1 MTTVTSLYNCPCSGA
16 FPVGAQPQNYA
27 NGYAGIASVGSI
39 GPPGMQTPV
48 QFRVFES
55 ASFSQQPQVAVL
67 PYSPSTI
74 VGASPIYYNTNGAIT
89 PANGGNIG
97 GNPNTWSQYGSGNA
111 GGNGNPGGDG
121 NNGTSG
127 GGSEFDDVYTF
138 CTNKYGP
145 CAYAA
150 DSSGSSG
157 YVSCVKQC
165 ITEKTN
171 TKPPTVTKPS
181 SLAAVSKS
189 PAAGQYVDDGVYKF
203 CSDEFGPCAY
213 LPDGKYEP
221 CVKKCIQTGGGSGGN
236 SNNIGGKPNTW
247 APSGS
252 GNIGGN
258 PSTWGPSTYPPGY
271 YPTPPPYGFR
281 ANECGCARTAF
292 SQLPPSGFL
301 AWEPLIRRF
310 NEPFNSLA
318 GLTCQGRLW

>member
-16 FPVGAQPQNYA
+16 FPVGGQAQNYA
-27 NGYAGIASVGSI
+27 NGYAGVASVGAI

-74 VGASPIYYNTNGAIT
+74 VGATPIYYNTNGAVT
-89 PANGGNIG
+89 AANGGNITSPWGVNGGGNAGGSGNINGSGNTSGNNGLSGNDLEFDQVYTFCANQYGPCAYKTGTDFTPCVESCIQEKTNIKPPTSLATVAKPPGSGNIG
-97 GNPNTWSQYGSGNA
+97 GNPGTW
-111 GGNGNPGGDG
+111 
-121 NNGTSG
+121 T
-127 GGSEFDDVYTF
+127 
-138 CTNKYGP
+138 
-145 CAYAA
+145 
-150 DSSGSSG
+150 
-157 YVSCVKQC
+157 
-165 ITEKTN
+165 
-171 TKPPTVTKPS
+171 
-181 SLAAVSKS
+181 
-189 PAAGQYVDDGVYKF
+189 
-203 CSDEFGPCAY
+203 
-213 LPDGKYEP
+213 
-221 CVKKCIQTGGGSGGN
+221 
-236 SNNIGGKPNTW
+236 
-247 APSGS
+247 PSGS

-258 PSTWGPSTYPPGY
+258 PNTWGPSGSGNIGGNPGTWGPVNPNYPPGY

-292 SQLPPSGFL
+292 SQLPPAGFL